1 MAIARL
7 EFEERQQPRKDVFD
21 VVRLEPDIDD
31 AGRCGRSLQKDEF
44 AKIAVARNE
53 KAIVGDRIR
62 ENDFVFLVGQ
72 NNGCTYDIVSGRTQ
86 NASDAATDVRIAHQL
101 QAARARPIAT

>member
-31 AGRCGRSLQKDEF
+31 AGRRGRLLQENQF
-44 AKIAVARNE
+44 TEITITRNE
-53 KAIVGDRIR
+53 KAIVGDRMR
-62 ENDFVFLVGQ
+62 ENDIVFLVG
-72 NNGCTYDIVSGRTQ
+72 
-86 NASDAATDVRIAHQL
+86 
-101 QAARARPIAT
+101 